1 MQKALKGFTLVET
14 LVSLFILSIALTGAF
29 TVISSNL
36 RTAHFIQH
44 SFIANGLA
52 QEGLEVVR
60 NLRDSDWFTGA
71 EFGSLGS
78 DDGEAMAD
86 GTYQVQWNSA
96 SLLSL
101 ANNPA
106 LSKNPDNPFYDY
118 DGSVPTIFT
127 RTVELTRTVN
137 LSGEVASLKITVK
150 VSWPDAQGS
159 KEISATEHLFNWY

>member
-1 MQKALKGFTLVET
+1 MLKASKGFTLVET

-60 NLRDSDWFTGA
+60 NLRDTDWFAGA

-78 DDGEAMAD
+78 GEAMPD
-86 GTYQVQWNSA
+86 GTYYVQWNSS

-101 ANNPA
+101 GGNPV
-106 LSKNPDNPFYDY
+106 LKKNPDNPFYDY
-118 DGSVPTIFT
+118 DGSAPTIFT
-127 RTVELTRTVN
+127 RTVDLARTIN
-137 LSGEVASLKITVK
+137 LSGEIASLKITVK
-150 VSWPDAQGS
+150 VSWPDAQGV
-159 KEISATEHLFNWY
+159 KEISATEHLYNWY